1 MKQFEQR
8 SVAGVEIL
16 VSFKGNQECLSM
28 DLVFATKIS
37 GIQVVSCLIP
47 HNLEDLG
54 WRDCVSD
61 TYKASAIQVLEN
73 WIAQDLLQPQE
84 WKKRELYY
92 SSSELRAY
100 AYFWK
105 IEDTLSIGSVSLLE
119 KYCESCSIGDLLQG
133 ELSNDYMPLTEKQ
146 RFNEL
151 AKEWKESNASYL
163 DGKAQELAHWW
174 EDQLGSLGTSG
185 DFMIDAIAS
194 WARNASGVPSG
205 SANDKERLFKAIYDF
220 AKNSFAEGCIPLLT
234 TDYGIDNKIAK
245 ILEDA
250 NLSHLAKS
258 FPMKAVFHLDFSDLK
273 RPTASAIAE

>member
-16 VSFKGNQECLSM
+16 VSFKGNDECLSM
-28 DLVFATKIS
+28 DLVFATKTS
-37 GIQVVSCLIP
+37 GIQIVSCLIP

-119 KYCESCSIGDLLQG
+119 KYCESCPIGDLLQG

-146 RFNEL
+146 KFNEL
-151 AKEWKESNASYL
+151 AKEWGKSNAGYL
-163 DGKAQELAHWW
+163 DGKAQEFARWW
-174 EDQLGSLGTSG
+174 VGQVDTLGTAG
-185 DFMIDAIAS
+185 D
-194 WARNASGVPSG
+194 
-205 SANDKERLFKAIYDF
+205 SADEKERLFKAIYDF
-220 AKNSFAEGCIPLLT
+220 AKNSFAEGLIPLLT
-234 TDYGIDNKIAK
+234 TDYGIDHEIAK

-250 NLSHLAKS
+250 DLNHLANS